1 MFAADTLHKA
11 GMRRPGDGEAVVVL
25 ASAADFAGELDGAHD
40 MLDDAERARAARF
53 RFARDA
59 DTYIAAHA
67 LWRSAL
73 CLVLDTQHP
82 PLSFTE
88 PGQPVLPGTGMATSL
103 SHSGQFIAIAITRG
117 ATVGVDIER
126 DPPRMALQ
134 ALAPSICTP
143 REHAAVMALADEERE
158 DALLAL
164 WTRKE
169 ALLKAY
175 GTGLR
180 MDPATVCADGGV
192 DIECAGHATLRIHAL
207 ETGPA
212 LKGALAAPPHVRRV
226 TTVRVAGAGTSPITP
241 DGLSRS
247 YVQPIAQAPLHA

>member
-1 MFAADTLHKA
+1 MFAADTLHEA
-11 GMRRPGDGEAVVVL
+11 GFTRPRAGEALVLL
-25 ASAADFAGELDGAHD
+25 ASATDFTGEFNAARM
-40 MLDDAERARAARF
+40 MLDDSERARAGRF

-59 DTYIAAHA
+59 DTYLVAHA

-73 CLVLDTQHP
+73 SLALGTHHV
-82 PLSFTE
+82 PLTFSE
-88 PGQPVLPGTGMATSL
+88 AGQPMLPGTGLATSL
-103 SHSGQFIAIAITRG
+103 SHTGHFIAIAIAMA
-117 ATVGVDIER
+117 ATVGLDIER
-126 DPPRMALQ
+126 DPPRRKLQ

-143 REHAAVMALADEERE
+143 REHAAVMALAIDTRE

-180 MDPATVCADGGV
+180 MDPATIDADGG
-192 DIECAGHATLRIHAL
+192 IELAHPGHATLRIHAL
-207 ETGPA
+207 DTGPS
-212 LKGALAAPPHVRRV
+212 LKGALAAPLHLDTV
-226 TTVRVAGAGTSPITP
+226 TTLPLARVLARPVTP

-247 YVQPIAQAPLHA
+247 YVQPIAPGSSHA

>member
-1 MFAADTLHKA
+1 MFAADTLRKA
-11 GMRRPGDGEAVVVL
+11 GIRRPTDDEAVVVL
-25 ASAADFAGELDGAHD
+25 ACATDFPGEWDDARN
-40 MLDDAERARAARF
+40 MLDATERSRAARF

-73 CLVLDTQHP
+73 CLALDTQHP
-82 PLSFTE
+82 PLRFTE
-88 PGQPVLPGTGMATSL
+88 AGQPVLPGTGLATSL
-103 SHSGQFIAIAITRG
+103 SHTGHFIAIAIARA
-117 ATVGVDIER
+117 ATVGVDIEQV
-126 DPPRMALQ
+126 PPRMKLQ
-134 ALAPSICTP
+134 ALAPSFCTP
-143 REHAAVMALADEERE
+143 REHTSVMALAAAERE

-180 MDPATVCADGGV
+180 MDPATVSADGGV
-192 DIECAGHATLRIHAL
+192 DIELPGYATLRIHAL
-207 ETGPA
+207 EIGPY
-212 LKGALAAPPHVRRV
+212 LKGALAAPPHVCAV
-226 TTVRVAGAGTSPITP
+226 TTLRLAKVGTSPVTP

-247 YVQPIAQAPLHA
+247 YVQPIAPGALHA